1 LLTPNAPGESPG
13 GPDRGSSEEGQVAV
27 RIVTDSAC
35 DLSGELASRY
45 GIDVVPLTIRF
56 GNEELLDR
64 RDLSPG
70 EFWRRCK
77 ASVTLPETAAP
88 PPGAF
93 RAAYERAGAA
103 GADGVL
109 CLTLSAG
116 VSATYQAALAGAAGL
131 EDRLPVVVVDT
142 RSLTMGQGLICIAAA
157 EHAATGAPLDAVV
170 SLARDLV
177 GRTHVVGIVDT
188 LDHLQRGGRI
198 GGAAAL
204 VGSLLSIKP
213 VIEVRDGVVEQ
224 ESRQRTRSRALAYLV
239 SKIAASAPLER
250 LAVCNGA
257 APDIDAV
264 VERLR
269 PIEVDHELLVTELGP
284 VVGTHSG
291 PGAIAVCY
299 QLRPARGQSPVGLAP

>member
-1 LLTPNAPGESPG
+1 MAG
-13 GPDRGSSEEGQVAV
+13 V
-27 RIVTDSAC
+27 RVVTDSAC
-35 DLSGELASRY
+35 DLSEELAGRY

-56 GNEELLDR
+56 GDEELLDR
-64 RDLSPG
+64 RDLSPA
-70 EFWRRCK
+70 EFWRRCRES
-77 ASVTLPETAAP
+77 ASLPETSAP

-93 RAAYERAGAA
+93 RAAYEHAA
-103 GADGVL
+103 ASGADGVL

-116 VSATYQAALAGAAGL
+116 VSATYQAALAGAADFA
-131 EDRLPVVVVDT
+131 EQLPVVVVDT
-142 RSLTMGQGLICIAAA
+142 RSLTMGQGLMCIAAA
-157 EHAATGAPLDAVV
+157 ELAASGAGLDDVV
-170 SLARDLV
+170 ALAHDLV
-177 GRTHVVGIVDT
+177 DRTRVLGVVGT

-224 ESRQRTRSRALAYLV
+224 ESRQRTRGRALDYLIA
-239 SKIAASAPLER
+239 KIAADAPLER
-250 LAVCNGA
+250 LAVCDGA

-269 PIEVDHELLVTELGP
+269 PVEVDHELVVTELGP

-291 PGAIAVCY
+291 PGSIAVCY
-299 QLRPARGQSPVGLAP
+299 QLRAARRPPPVGSRP